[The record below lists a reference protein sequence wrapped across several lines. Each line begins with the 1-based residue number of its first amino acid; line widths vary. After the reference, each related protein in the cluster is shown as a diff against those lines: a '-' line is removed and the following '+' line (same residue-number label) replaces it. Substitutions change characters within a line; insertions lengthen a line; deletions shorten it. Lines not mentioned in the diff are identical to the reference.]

1 MLLGLGDKEDSFV
14 GVGKQPPYA
23 VRKSDPGFRSSSERA
38 NPPPSRAEL
47 QPTRHLPLVFC
58 QHRQANVFP
67 EFLTKE
73 FEVSCEVFDVLSDRF
88 IIIFRGHYRPL
99 FLHPLAMIE

>member
-23 VRKSDPGFRSSSERA
+23 VREGDPCFRSPSERA

-47 QPTRHLPLVFC
+47 QPTRHLPLVFR

-73 FEVSCEVFDVLSDRF
+73 FEVPRKVFDVLSDRF

-99 FLHPLAMIE
+99 FLRPQAMFE